1 MLVSI
6 ETAVEKI
13 QAAESI
19 TFLTGA
25 GVSTPSGI
33 PDYRSLK
40 GIYHGIEAPEYL
52 LSHTCMVREPD
63 KFYQFVKHL
72 YHPEAKPNVIHQTM
86 AEFAQERNVWIVS
99 QNIDGLHQ
107 QAGSQQ
113 RIDFHGTLYR
123 CYCRQCG
130 AEVPWQTYLTDWHHA
145 DCGGQIRPAIV
156 LYEEGF
162 SEETITAAIN
172 AVANAQ
178 LVVVVGTSL
187 QVYPF
192 AGLLQYQNSQ
202 NCLIINQTMLEQ
214 NTTPQVLASGETV
227 FAKLSH

>member
-1 MLVSI
+1 MRCRSSLANLFDRLASCR
-6 ETAVEKI
+6 
-13 QAAESI
+13 
-19 TFLTGA
+19 LR
-25 GVSTPSGI
+25 ST
-33 PDYRSLK
+33 
-40 GIYHGIEAPEYL
+40 
-52 LSHTCMVREPD
+52 V
-63 KFYQFVKHL
+63 
-72 YHPEAKPNVIHQTM
+72 
-86 AEFAQERNVWIVS
+86 
-99 QNIDGLHQ
+99 
-107 QAGSQQ
+107 
-113 RIDFHGTLYR
+113 
-123 CYCRQCG
+123 
-130 AEVPWQTYLTDWHHA
+130 
-145 DCGGQIRPAIV
+145 RPAIV

-162 SEETITAAIN
+162 SEETTTAAIN

>member
-1 MLVSI
+1 MRC
-6 ETAVEKI
+6 
-13 QAAESI
+13 
-19 TFLTGA
+19 
-25 GVSTPSGI
+25 
-33 PDYRSLK
+33 RS
-40 GIYHGIEAPEYL
+40 
-52 LSHTCMVREPD
+52 
-63 KFYQFVKHL
+63 
-72 YHPEAKPNVIHQTM
+72 
-86 AEFAQERNVWIVS
+86 
-99 QNIDGLHQ
+99 
-107 QAGSQQ
+107 
-113 RIDFHGTLYR
+113 
-123 CYCRQCG
+123 
-130 AEVPWQTYLTDWHHA
+130 PWQTYLTDWHHA

>member
-1 MLVSI
+1 M
-6 ETAVEKI
+6 
-13 QAAESI
+13 
-19 TFLTGA
+19 TGA

-86 AEFAQERNVWIVS
+86 AEFAQERNVWVVS

-107 QAGSQQ
+107 QAGS
-113 RIDFHGTLYR
+113 
-123 CYCRQCG
+123 
-130 AEVPWQTYLTDWHHA
+130 QTYLTDWHHA